1 MQLKIH
7 MVTIEDLMPQ
17 DHFLRKLE
25 KALDLS
31 FVYEE
36 TRHLYSQKYGRPPID
51 PVVLVKYLLVG
62 FLYGIPSER
71 QIEKR
76 IETDIAL
83 RWYLGLDL
91 LDRVPD
97 HSTIS
102 QLRRR
107 KPEFRNVFRRLFH
120 VVVQQCIAEGL
131 VTGKVVATDSTHM
144 KANASVSSECL
155 VEVQEGPEVYWE
167 RLNQYEEQGLEKLK
181 QLKGKRR
188 AERKEPIKKKTTH
201 SHKRVSRTDPEAG
214 HMKRPGKPEGPYYLV
229 HETLDTDH
237 GIILAVTTTAGNVYD
252 SVPYLDQIEDVHKN
266 IVPVQIAT
274 ADSAYDFALAHQVL
288 DENGIS
294 FFVRPKPN
302 TAQTTVEFDRTYFSY
317 DSEKDVYI
325 CPNQK
330 ELHPRSLV
338 RRDGGIFW
346 KYWASR
352 KDCKFCPLQ
361 SKCLTKKGSLTAR
374 YLWDNYFRAPVQKNM
389 AQKDSPEYRKALKK
403 RQIWCEGTFAAQKW
417 SHNLKRLL
425 RRGLEAATDHCL
437 LSATAINLKR
447 MIKYMG

>member
-1 MQLKIH
+1 MARMQLKIH

-131 VTGKVVATDSTHM
+131 VTGKIVATDSTHM
-144 KANASVSSECL
+144 KANASVSSEYL
-155 VEVQEGPEVYWE
+155 VEVQEEPEVYWE

-188 AERKEPIKKKTTH
+188 AERKEPIKKKNTRG
-201 SHKRVSRTDPEAG
+201 HKRVSRTDPEAG
-214 HMKRPGKPEGPYYLV
+214 H
-229 HETLDTDH
+229 
-237 GIILAVTTTAGNVYD
+237 I
-252 SVPYLDQIEDVHKN
+252 
-266 IVPVQIAT
+266 
-274 ADSAYDFALAHQVL
+274 
-288 DENGIS
+288 
-294 FFVRPKPN
+294 
-302 TAQTTVEFDRTYFSY
+302 
-317 DSEKDVYI
+317 
-325 CPNQK
+325 
-330 ELHPRSLV
+330 
-338 RRDGGIFW
+338 
-346 KYWASR
+346 
-352 KDCKFCPLQ
+352 
-361 SKCLTKKGSLTAR
+361 KGSIP
-374 YLWDNYFRAPVQKNM
+374 NFV
-389 AQKDSPEYRKALKK
+389 
-403 RQIWCEGTFAAQKW
+403 
-417 SHNLKRLL
+417 
-425 RRGLEAATDHCL
+425 
-437 LSATAINLKR
+437 
-447 MIKYMG
+447 

>member
-1 MQLKIH
+1 MSLHLTIDPEFKGKIPPLREEELKQLEENILADGVIINPLIVWDDMIVDGHNRYRILQKHPEIQFTTYEKEFPDRDAAIAWICKNQLGRRNLTPQQFKYLVGQRYEAEKQSKGIEFQGNQYTSQDRSGLGHFGAVDKIYKGYLIWYNRKKHERVARMQLKIH

-131 VTGKVVATDSTHM
+131 VTGKIVATDSTHM

-155 VEVQEGPEVYWE
+155 VEV
-167 RLNQYEEQGLEKLK
+167 
-181 QLKGKRR
+181 
-188 AERKEPIKKKTTH
+188 
-201 SHKRVSRTDPEAG
+201 
-214 HMKRPGKPEGPYYLV
+214 
-229 HETLDTDH
+229 
-237 GIILAVTTTAGNVYD
+237 
-252 SVPYLDQIEDVHKN
+252 
-266 IVPVQIAT
+266 
-274 ADSAYDFALAHQVL
+274 
-288 DENGIS
+288 
-294 FFVRPKPN
+294 
-302 TAQTTVEFDRTYFSY
+302 
-317 DSEKDVYI
+317 
-325 CPNQK
+325 
-330 ELHPRSLV
+330 
-338 RRDGGIFW
+338 
-346 KYWASR
+346 
-352 KDCKFCPLQ
+352 
-361 SKCLTKKGSLTAR
+361 
-374 YLWDNYFRAPVQKNM
+374 
-389 AQKDSPEYRKALKK
+389 
-403 RQIWCEGTFAAQKW
+403 
-417 SHNLKRLL
+417 
-425 RRGLEAATDHCL
+425 
-437 LSATAINLKR
+437 
-447 MIKYMG
+447 

>member
-25 KALDLS
+25 KALNLS

-36 TRHLYSQKYGRPPID
+36 TRHLYSEKYGRPPID

-131 VTGKVVATDSTHM
+131 VTGKIVATDSTHM

-155 VEVQEGPEVYWE
+155 VEVQEEPEVYWE

-188 AERKEPIKKKTTH
+188 AERKEPVKKRTTR

-237 GIILAVTTTAGNVYD
+237 GIILAVTATAGNVFD
-252 SVPYLDQIEDVHKN
+252 NVPYLDQIEDVHKN
-266 IVPVQIAT
+266 IIPVQIAT
-274 ADSAYDFALAHQVL
+274 ADSAYDFSLAHQVL

-294 FFVRPKPN
+294 FFVRPKPTVN
-302 TAQTTVEFDRTYFSY
+302 RTTVEFDRAYFSY
-317 DSEKDVYI
+317 DPEKDVYI

-338 RRDGGIFW
+338 RTDGCIFW

-352 KDCKFCPLQ
+352 KDCKSCPLQ
-361 SKCLTKKGSLTAR
+361 SKCLTRKGSLTAR
-374 YLWDNYFRAPVQKNM
+374 YLLENYFRASVQKNM

>member
-1 MQLKIH
+1 MARMQLKIH

-36 TRHLYSQKYGRPPID
+36 TQHLYNQKYGRPPID
-51 PVVLVKYLLVG
+51 PVILVKYLLVG

-131 VTGKVVATDSTHM
+131 VTGKIVATDSTHM
-144 KANASVSSECL
+144 KANASVSSEYL
-155 VEVQEGPEVYWE
+155 VEVQEEPEVYWE
-167 RLNQYEEQGLEKLK
+167 RLNQYEEQGLEKLR

-188 AERKEPIKKKTTH
+188 AERKEPIKKKNTC
-201 SHKRVSRTDPEAG
+201 SRKRVSRTDPEAG

-229 HETLDTDH
+229 HQTLDTDH
-237 GIILAVTTTAGNVYD
+237 GIILAVTATAGNV
-252 SVPYLDQIEDVHKN
+252 
-266 IVPVQIAT
+266 
-274 ADSAYDFALAHQVL
+274 
-288 DENGIS
+288 
-294 FFVRPKPN
+294 
-302 TAQTTVEFDRTYFSY
+302 FD
-317 DSEKDVYI
+317 
-325 CPNQK
+325 
-330 ELHPRSLV
+330 
-338 RRDGGIFW
+338 
-346 KYWASR
+346 
-352 KDCKFCPLQ
+352 
-361 SKCLTKKGSLTAR
+361 
-374 YLWDNYFRAPVQKNM
+374 
-389 AQKDSPEYRKALKK
+389 
-403 RQIWCEGTFAAQKW
+403 
-417 SHNLKRLL
+417 
-425 RRGLEAATDHCL
+425 
-437 LSATAINLKR
+437 
-447 MIKYMG
+447 